1 VTAPARIWR
10 AGSKTIALSR
20 PVVVG
25 IVNVTPDSFS
35 DGGRFFSA
43 DDAVTHGRRLVDDGA
58 DILDIGGESTRPG
71 AQNVSAEE
79 ELRRVIPVIEGVR
92 RVLPDVPLS
101 IDTVKATVAAEAL
114 AAGADIVND
123 VSALRLD
130 AEMTELCARARCGVI
145 LMHSRGTVGEMA
157 TYVHATYGSDITGE
171 VSAELAERAV
181 AAERSGIAR
190 DAIVLDP
197 GFGFSKRTEHSLT
210 ILRELPRLVDQ
221 GYPVLVGLSR
231 KRLIGELTGV
241 TDADQRDAATTGANV
256 YGFLRGA
263 RLFRVH
269 EVSLA
274 RQALDVAW
282 KLACSNGS
290 DEM

>member
-20 PVVVG
+20 PVVLG

-35 DGGRFFSA
+35 DGGHFFSA
-43 DDAVTHGRRLVDDGA
+43 DDAVAHGLRLVDDGA

-71 AQNVSAEE
+71 AQGVSADE
-79 ELRRVIPVIEGVR
+79 ELRRVIPVIEGLR
-92 RVLPDVPLS
+92 RDLPDVPLS
-101 IDTVKATVAAEAL
+101 IDTVKARVAEAAL
-114 AAGADIVND
+114 SAGADIVND

-130 AEMTELCARARCGVI
+130 EKMTELCARTRCGVI
-145 LMHSRGTVGEMA
+145 LMHSRGTVSEIA
-157 TYVHATYGSDITGE
+157 TYVHATYGGDVTGE
-171 VSAELAERAV
+171 VSAELAERA
-181 AAERSGIAR
+181 ATAEGAGVAR

-231 KRLIGELTGV
+231 KRLIGELAGV
-241 TDADQRDAATTGANV
+241 ADAGQRDAATTGANV
-256 YGFLRGA
+256 FGFLRGA

-269 EVSLA
+269 DARLA

-282 KLACSNGS
+282 KLSRSNGS
-290 DEM
+290 YEM